1 MDKTFDGCSANIPED
16 YTLDSAVS
24 DTIDWC
30 SESFWYSKD
39 TYTVELDDREVEFRL
54 CVSATDYAAMCGDS
68 ELDGQVAVDI
78 ELVPVPS
85 AFDKSKLESIAE
97 SSGVDVDEVTLSD
110 IRGYGCYIRLAGE
123 TLEGLDDK
131 TKMQSDELLDK
142 VRTASYF
149 FDAFGRI
156 MIGFALDRRQNLI
169 GNTGWDFLEDYV
181 KDDHRTI
188 ITRAL
193 ERLEK

>member
-1 MDKTFDGCSANIPED
+1 MKKTFDCCSANIPED
-16 YTLDSAVS
+16 YTLASAVS

-39 TYTVELDDREVEFRL
+39 TYKVELDDREIEFRL
-54 CVSATDYAAMCGDS
+54 CVSATDYYEMCGD
-68 ELDGQVAVDI
+68 DDVAGQVAVDI

-85 AFDKSKLESIAE
+85 AFDKSKLESIAY

-110 IRGYGCYIRLAGE
+110 IREYGCYIRLACE

-131 TKMQSDELLDK
+131 TKMNSDELLDK

-149 FDAFGRI
+149 FDTFGRI
-156 MIGFALDRRQNLI
+156 SIGFALDRRQNLI
-169 GNTGWDFLEDYV
+169 GNSGWDFLEEYV
-181 KDDHRTI
+181 KD
-188 ITRAL
+188 
-193 ERLEK
+193 E

>member
-1 MDKTFDGCSANIPED
+1 MKKKFAGCSANIPKN

-39 TYTVELDDREVEFRL
+39 TYKVELDDREVEFRL
-54 CVSATDYAAMCGDS
+54 CVSATDYYEMCGD
-68 ELDGQVAVDI
+68 EPEGQVAVDI

-85 AFDKSKLESIAE
+85 AFDKSKLESIAH
-97 SSGVDVDEVTLSD
+97 SAGVDVDEVTLND
-110 IRGYGCYIRLAGE
+110 VRGYGCYLRLAGE
-123 TLEGLDDK
+123 TLEGLDEK
-131 TKMQSDELLDK
+131 TKMDSDELLDK

-149 FDAFGRI
+149 FDTFGRI
-156 MIGFALDRRQNLI
+156 MIGFYLDRRQNML

-181 KDDHRTI
+181 KG
-188 ITRAL
+188 
-193 ERLEK
+193 